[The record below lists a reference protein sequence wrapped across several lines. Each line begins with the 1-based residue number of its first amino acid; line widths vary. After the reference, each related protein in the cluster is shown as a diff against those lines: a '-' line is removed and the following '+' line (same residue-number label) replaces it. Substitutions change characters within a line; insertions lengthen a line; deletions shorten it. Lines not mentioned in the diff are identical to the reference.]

1 MWVDTFQGIKFF
13 SHAISTVSSTCEDML
28 AIFCDGYL
36 VYIKGLLTS
45 IVTNPSKWRVDIC
58 NIAVGTH
65 QMFWFYWSISL
76 WGALMVL
83 PSVIFTAGRYLLGVK
98 LLYVGV

>member
-1 MWVDTFQGIKFF
+1 MDLLQTVGNVTIIVSISFVIFTFKFTGILFPPP
-13 SHAISTVSSTCEDML
+13 
-28 AIFCDGYL
+28 
-36 VYIKGLLTS
+36 YIKGLLTS